1 MIITLISD
9 WRLRDP
15 YVAMLK
21 GRLLTAHPDANIID
35 ISHHID
41 FFNVAQSAFIMKNSY
56 QNFPEGSIHLMLTNT
71 AHTATAPA
79 VLLEHDGHYFIG
91 QDNGVFFLMFGMT
104 GPLQGRRLSTAQNTT
119 VEGMFHLVQ
128 AIHDSKLQEVTD
140 EYPEFEHALGAEP
153 IHIAPQKSIEGEI
166 VYIDA
171 AFNAITNI
179 PTAMFKEAVQG
190 GTFKMTIHSK
200 TDWKIE
206 KFFEHYSKT
215 EGMFLTDNALHH
227 LQISMYQGEVSLL
240 ASLSVGDKV
249 EIEY

>member
-21 GRLLTAHPDANIID
+21 GRLLTTHPDANIID

-91 QDNGVFFLMFGMT
+91 QDNGVFFLMFGMK
-104 GPLQGRRLSTAQNTT
+104 GPLQGRRLFTVHDTT

-128 AIHDSKLQEVTD
+128 AIHDGNLHEVTE
-140 EYPEFEHALGAEP
+140 EYHDFERTLGAEP
-153 IHIAPQKSIEGEI
+153 IHIAPQRSIEGEI

-179 PTAMFKEAVQG
+179 PTAMFKEAVHG
-190 GTFKMTIHSK
+190 GTFKMTVHSK
-200 TDWKIE
+200 TEWKIE

-215 EGMFLTDNALHH
+215 EGMFLTNNALHH
-227 LQISMYQGEVSLL
+227 IQISMYQGEVSLL

>member
-21 GRLLTAHPDANIID
+21 GQILTDIPDAHVID

-41 FFNVAQSAFIMKNSY
+41 FFNVAQSAFVMQNSY
-56 QNFPEGSIHLMLTNT
+56 RGFPDGSVHLMLTNT
-71 AHTATAPA
+71 SHTATAAP
-79 VLLEHDGHYFIG
+79 VLLEHDGHCFIG
-91 QDNGVFFLMFGMT
+91 QDNGVFFLMFGKT
-104 GPLQGRRLSTAQNTT
+104 GPLQGRRLKEGFGTTIAGMVRLAQAVREGGVEEITEAYTA
-119 VEGMFHLVQ
+119 
-128 AIHDSKLQEVTD
+128 
-140 EYPEFEHALGAEP
+140 FERTLGAVLF
-153 IHIAPQKSIEGEI
+153 HSASQRTIEGEI

-179 PTAMFKEAVQG
+179 PTGQFLDAVQG

-200 TDWKIE
+200 TEWKIE
-206 KFFEHYSKT
+206 KYFSEYTKT
-215 EGMFLTDNALHH
+215 DGMFLTNNALQH
-227 LQISMYQGEVSLL
+227 LQISMYQGDVALL